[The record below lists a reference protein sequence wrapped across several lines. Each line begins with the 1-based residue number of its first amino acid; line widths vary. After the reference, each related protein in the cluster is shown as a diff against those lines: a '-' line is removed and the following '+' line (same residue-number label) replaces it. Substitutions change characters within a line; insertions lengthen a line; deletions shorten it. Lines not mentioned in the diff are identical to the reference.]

1 MFMFAEAQAVYNSM
15 KEAGFKPTM
24 KSHML
29 LLSSYA
35 KAGRVTDAENFVRE
49 IENSGVEP
57 DTFMFNSLLSAY
69 GNSGR

>member
-1 MFMFAEAQAVYNSM
+1 MGFAEAQAVYNSM

-35 KAGRVTDAENFVRE
+35 KAGRVTDAENFIRE
-49 IENSGVEP
+49 IESSGVEP

>member
-1 MFMFAEAQAVYNSM
+1 MEFAEAHAVYQSM
-15 KEAGFKPTM
+15 KEAGFKATM
-24 KSHML
+24 KSHMI

-49 IENSGVEP
+49 LKNSGVEP